1 MTTHSDPTLSRLF
14 TPRSIAIV
22 GASATPGKIGAMP
35 VSLLRQHGYDGR
47 ILPIN
52 PRADS
57 IQGLPAA
64 PDLAALDTDV
74 DLVILAVPAAHAAQA
89 LQSARPGQVGGA
101 VVFTSGFSETG
112 AEGVAMQE
120 ALCAIARERGIRLL
134 GPNCLGYMNVR
145 HKVYATFSPAPANGA
160 VALGGI
166 GMVSQSGAFGAYA
179 YCMARERG
187 LGLSHWISTGNEA
200 DIDVADCINW
210 LAHDADTRVIM
221 AYMEGCRDGAKL
233 RGALAAARDAGKPV
247 VVTKIGRTQAGAQ
260 AAASHTAALAG
271 DDAVYDAL
279 FRQYGALRARSI
291 EDFFNLGYALDTW
304 QQRPQGKRLGIF
316 TISGGV
322 GALMADEAE
331 EAGLSLPEPDAA
343 AQARLLERVPFAG
356 PRNPVDVTG
365 QVVSEPGLLLATADD
380 MLADGRYDAL
390 AVFLAAAGSSEALW
404 PTFETFAREMRARH
418 PDVPLAFCA
427 LFPPERRRE
436 LERLGTLVFEDPSAA
451 IRTIGA
457 VAGLAAASGAASDAA
472 SDGSKTGSKTGSTN
486 SSTNGSTTGT
496 TSGNTDGTSNAGP
509 NAHASMPPVAANTAP
524 LRDTYNEVQA
534 MDVLRQAGLPV
545 PDCTLA
551 TDADTAVAAAARAA
565 GPVVLKVVSPDIL
578 HKSDVGGV
586 KLNLSGEDA
595 VRHGH
600 AAILDS
606 VRTHCPTARIDG
618 VLVAPMAPKGVE
630 CIVGMHSDPVF
641 GPVVMFGL
649 GGVFVEVL
657 KDVSFRLAP
666 FDHAQALSM
675 IREIKGYA
683 LLQGARGAPPCDINA
698 LADALVALSRFADAR
713 REDFSSV
720 EINPLLA
727 LPDGQGVLALD
738 AVLIPSAGRGGVRS
752 S

>member
-64 PDLAALDTDV
+64 PDLAALDSDV

-120 ALCAIARERGIRLL
+120 TLCAIARERGIRLL

-331 EAGLSLPEPDAA
+331 EAGLSLPEPDSA

-457 VAGLAAASGAASDAA
+457 VAGLAGPTSDAA
-472 SDGSKTGSKTGSTN
+472 SDGSKTESTN

-509 NAHASMPPVAANTAP
+509 NAHASVPSVNASTAP

-586 KLNLSGEDA
+586 RLNLSGEDA

-683 LLQGARGAPPCDINA
+683 LLQGARGAPPCDIHA

-738 AVLIPSAGRGGVRS
+738 AVLIPSAGRS
-752 S
+752 

>member
-1 MTTHSDPTLSRLF
+1 MTQNPDSSLTRLF
-14 TPRSIAIV
+14 NPRSIAIV

-35 VSLLRQHGYDGR
+35 VSLLRHHGYDGR

-52 PRADS
+52 PRAES

-64 PDLAALDTDV
+64 PDLAALDGEA
-74 DLVILAVPAAHAAQA
+74 DLVILAVPAVLAAQA
-89 LQSARPGQVGGA
+89 LEQARPGQVGGA

-112 AEGVAMQE
+112 AAGVAMQE
-120 ALCAIARERGIRLL
+120 QLCAIARERGIRLL
-134 GPNCLGYMNVR
+134 GPNCLGYMNIR
-145 HKVYATFSPAPANGA
+145 RNIYATFSPAPANGT
-160 VALGGI
+160 VAPGGI

-179 YCMARERG
+179 YCMARDRG

-200 DIDVADCINW
+200 DVDVADCIEW
-210 LAHDADTRVIM
+210 LAREADTRVIM
-221 AYMEGCRDGAKL
+221 TYMEGGRAGAKL
-233 RGALAAARDAGKPV
+233 RRALSAAREAGKPV

-279 FRQYGALRARSI
+279 FRQYGAVRARTI
-291 EDFFNLGYALDTW
+291 EEFFNLGYALDTW
-304 QQRPQGKRLGIF
+304 KQLPQGKRLGIF

-322 GALMADEAE
+322 GALMADDAQD
-331 EAGLSLPEPDAA
+331 AGLSLPEPAA
-343 AQARLLERVPFAG
+343 HAQARLLERVPFASG
-356 PRNPVDVTG
+356 RNPVDVTG
-365 QVVSEPGLLLATADD
+365 QVVSEPGLLLATAED

-404 PTFETFAREMRARH
+404 PTFETFAREMRARR
-418 PDVPLAFCA
+418 PDVPLAISA
-427 LFPPERRRE
+427 LFAPERRRE
-436 LERLGTLVFEDPSAA
+436 LEKLGTLVFTDPSAA

-457 VAGLAAASGAASDAA
+457 VAGLAAQLDADPDQA
-472 SDGSKTGSKTGSTN
+472 IPSAQT
-486 SSTNGSTTGT
+486 
-496 TSGNTDGTSNAGP
+496 
-509 NAHASMPPVAANTAP
+509 TAP
-524 LRDTYNEVQA
+524 LLASYNEVQA

-551 TDADTAVAAAARAA
+551 ADADAASRAAAGMG

-586 KLNLSGEDA
+586 KLGLSGDDA
-595 VRHGH
+595 VRGAH

-606 VRTHCPTARIDG
+606 VRTHRPDARIDG
-618 VLVAPMAPKGVE
+618 VLVAPMAKKGVE
-630 CIVGMHSDPVF
+630 CIAGVHCDPVF

-666 FDHAQALSM
+666 FGRQQALSM

-683 LLQGARGAPPCDINA
+683 LLQGARGTPPCDIEA
-698 LADALVALSRFADAR
+698 LADALVALSRFAYAR
-713 REDFSSV
+713 RNDFSSV

-727 LPDGQGVLALD
+727 LPQGSGALALD
-738 AVLIPSAGRGGVRS
+738 AVLIPTA
-752 S
+752 

>member
-1 MTTHSDPTLSRLF
+1 MTQHSDSSLTRLF
-14 TPRSIAIV
+14 NPGSIAIV

-52 PRADS
+52 PRAES

-64 PDLAALDTDV
+64 PDLAALDTEA

-89 LQSARPGQVGGA
+89 LERARPGQVGGA

-112 AEGVAMQE
+112 ASGAAMQE
-120 ALCAIARERGIRLL
+120 QLCAIARERGIRLL
-134 GPNCLGYMNVR
+134 GPNCLGFMNIR
-145 HKVYATFSPAPANGA
+145 RNIYATFSPAPANGT
-160 VALGGI
+160 VAPGGI

-179 YCMARERG
+179 YCMARDRG

-200 DIDVADCINW
+200 DIDVADCIEW
-210 LAHDADTRVIM
+210 LARDDDTRVIM
-221 AYMEGCRDGAKL
+221 TYMEGCRDGDKL
-233 RGALAAARDAGKPV
+233 RRALSAARQAGKPV

-279 FRQYGALRARSI
+279 FRQYGAVRARTI
-291 EDFFNLGYALDTW
+291 EEFFNLGYALDTW
-304 QQRPQGKRLGIF
+304 KQLPQGKRLGIF

-322 GALMADEAE
+322 GALMADDAE
-331 EAGLSLPEPDAA
+331 DAGLSLPEPAA
-343 AQARLLERVPFAG
+343 DAQARLLEKVPFASG
-356 PRNPVDVTG
+356 RNPVDVTG
-365 QVVSEPGLLLATADD
+365 QVVSEPGLLLATAED

-390 AVFLAAAGSSEALW
+390 AVFLAAAGSSDALW
-404 PTFETFAREMRARH
+404 PTFETFAREMRARR
-418 PDVPLAFCA
+418 PDVPLAISA

-436 LERLGTLVFEDPSAA
+436 LEKLGTLVFTDPSAA

-457 VAGLAAASGAASDAA
+457 VAGLAAQADAEPDQAIPAAVTSPPKLAS
-472 SDGSKTGSKTGSTN
+472 
-486 SSTNGSTTGT
+486 
-496 TSGNTDGTSNAGP
+496 
-509 NAHASMPPVAANTAP
+509 
-524 LRDTYNEVQA
+524 YNEVQA

-551 TDADTAVAAAARAA
+551 EDADSAVLAAARL
-565 GPVVLKVVSPDIL
+565 GVPVVMKVVSADIL

-586 KLNLSGEDA
+586 KLGLSGEDA
-595 VRHGH
+595 VRGAY

-606 VRTHCPTARIDG
+606 VRAHRPDARIDG
-618 VLVAPMAPKGVE
+618 VLVAPMAKKGVE
-630 CIVGMHSDPVF
+630 CIAGVHCDPVF

-666 FDHAQALSM
+666 FGRHQALSM

-683 LLQGARGAPPCDINA
+683 LLQGARGTKPCDIDA
-698 LADALVALSRFADAR
+698 LADALVALSCFAYAR
-713 REDFSSV
+713 RNDFSSA

-727 LPDGQGVLALD
+727 LPKGSGAMALD
-738 AVLIPSAGRGGVRS
+738 AVLIPTA
-752 S
+752 

>member
-1 MTTHSDPTLSRLF
+1 MTTPSDASLSRLF
-14 TPRSIAIV
+14 NPGSIAVV

-52 PRADS
+52 PRADV

-64 PDLAALDTDV
+64 PDLAALDGDV

-89 LQSARPGQVGGA
+89 LERARPGQVGGA

-112 AEGVAMQE
+112 ASGVHMQE
-120 ALCAIARERGIRLL
+120 QLCAIARERGIRLL
-134 GPNCLGYMNVR
+134 GPNCLGFMNVR
-145 HKVYATFSPAPANGA
+145 RNVYATFSPAPANGA
-160 VALGGI
+160 VAAGGI

-179 YCMARERG
+179 YCMARDRG

-200 DIDVADCINW
+200 DIDVADCIEW
-210 LAHDADTRVIM
+210 LARDADTRVIM

-233 RGALAAARDAGKPV
+233 RRALAAARDAGKPV

-279 FRQYGALRARSI
+279 FRQYGALRARTI
-291 EDFFNLGYALDTW
+291 EEFFNLGYALDTW
-304 QQRPQGKRLGIF
+304 KQRPQGKRLGIF

-322 GALMADEAE
+322 GALMADDAE
-331 EAGLSLPEPDAA
+331 DAGLSLPEPDAL

-356 PRNPVDVTG
+356 PRNPIDVTG

-390 AVFLAAAGSSEALW
+390 AVFLAAAGSSDTLW
-404 PTFETFAREMRARH
+404 PTFETFAREMRSRH
-418 PDVPLAFCA
+418 PDVPLAICA
-427 LFPPERRRE
+427 LFPPDRRRE
-436 LERLGTLVFEDPSAA
+436 LERLGTLVFVDPSAA

-457 VAGLAAASGAASDAA
+457 VANLADTRVAGQTIADPSDAA
-472 SDGSKTGSKTGSTN
+472 PAATST
-486 SSTNGSTTGT
+486 
-496 TSGNTDGTSNAGP
+496 AK
-509 NAHASMPPVAANTAP
+509 VF
-524 LRDTYNEVQA
+524 DTYNEVQA
-534 MDVLRQAGLPV
+534 MEVLRLAGIPV

-551 TDADTAVAAAARAA
+551 TNADTAVAAAARASS
-565 GPVVLKVVSPDIL
+565 PVVLKVVSPDIL

-595 VRHGH
+595 VRRGH
-600 AAILDS
+600 VAILDS
-606 VRTHCPTARIDG
+606 VHSHCPDARIDG

-630 CIVGMHSDPVF
+630 CIVGVHGDPVF

-666 FDHAQALSM
+666 FDRTQAMAM

-683 LLQGARGAPPCDINA
+683 LLQGARGTPPCDIGA
-698 LADALVALSRFADAR
+698 LADALAALSQFAHAHRD
-713 REDFSSV
+713 DFSSI

-727 LPDGQGVLALD
+727 LPDGQGALALD
-738 AVLIPSAGRGGVRS
+738 AVLIPNAARACGRS

>member
-1 MTTHSDPTLSRLF
+1 MTTHSDLSLSRLF

-200 DIDVADCINW
+200 DIDVADCIHW

-233 RGALAAARDAGKPV
+233 RRALAAARDAGKPV

-304 QQRPQGKRLGIF
+304 KQRPQGKRLGIF

-390 AVFLAAAGSSEALW
+390 AVFLAAAGSSETLW

-457 VAGLAAASGAASDAA
+457 VAGLAGATSDAA
-472 SDGSKTGSKTGSTN
+472 SNGSTAGSTN
-486 SSTNGSTTGT
+486 SSTTGT
-496 TSGNTDGTSNAGP
+496 TSGSTDGTSNAAP
-509 NAHASMPPVAANTAP
+509 NTHASVPSINASTAP

-551 TDADTAVAAAARAA
+551 TDANAAVAAAARAA

-595 VRHGH
+595 VRQGH

-606 VRTHCPTARIDG
+606 IRTHCPNARIDG

-630 CIVGMHSDPVF
+630 CIVGVHGDPVF

-738 AVLIPSAGRGGVRS
+738 AVLIPNAGRS
-752 S
+752 

>member
-472 SDGSKTGSKTGSTN
+472 SDGSKTGSTN

-496 TSGNTDGTSNAGP
+496 TSGSTDGTSNAAP
-509 NAHASMPPVAANTAP
+509 DALASVPSVIANTAP

-586 KLNLSGEDA
+586 RLNLSGEDA

-698 LADALVALSRFADAR
+698 LANALVALSRFADAR

-738 AVLIPSAGRGGVRS
+738 AVLIPSAGRS
-752 S
+752 

>member
-64 PDLAALDTDV
+64 PDLAALDSDV

-120 ALCAIARERGIRLL
+120 TLCAIARERGIRLL

-331 EAGLSLPEPDAA
+331 EAGLSLPEPDSA

-365 QVVSEPGLLLATADD
+365 QVVSEPGLLLDTADD

-457 VAGLAAASGAASDAA
+457 VAGLAGATSDAA
-472 SDGSKTGSKTGSTN
+472 SNGSKTGSTN

-509 NAHASMPPVAANTAP
+509 NAHASVPSVNASTAP

-551 TDADTAVAAAARAA
+551 IDADTAVAAAARAA

-698 LADALVALSRFADAR
+698 LANALVALSRFADAR

-738 AVLIPSAGRGGVRS
+738 AVLIPSAGRS
-752 S
+752 

>member
-1 MTTHSDPTLSRLF
+1 LRSLNLLAQTMTQNPDSSLTRLF
-14 TPRSIAIV
+14 NPRSIAIV

-52 PRADS
+52 PRAES

-64 PDLAALDTDV
+64 PDLAALDGEA
-74 DLVILAVPAAHAAQA
+74 DLVILAVPAALAAQA
-89 LQSARPGQVGGA
+89 LEQARPGQVGGA

-112 AEGVAMQE
+112 AAGVAMQE
-120 ALCAIARERGIRLL
+120 QLCAIARERGIRLL
-134 GPNCLGYMNVR
+134 GPNCLGYMNIR
-145 HKVYATFSPAPANGA
+145 RNIYATFSPAPANGT
-160 VALGGI
+160 VAPGGI

-179 YCMARERG
+179 YCMARDRG

-200 DIDVADCINW
+200 DVDVADCIEW
-210 LAHDADTRVIM
+210 LARDADTRVIM
-221 AYMEGCRDGAKL
+221 TYMEGCRDGDKL
-233 RGALAAARDAGKPV
+233 RRALSAAREAGKPV

-279 FRQYGALRARSI
+279 FRQYGAVRARTI
-291 EDFFNLGYALDTW
+291 EEFFNLGYALDTW
-304 QQRPQGKRLGIF
+304 KQLPQGKRLGIF

-322 GALMADEAE
+322 GALMADDAQD
-331 EAGLSLPEPDAA
+331 AGLSLPEPAA
-343 AQARLLERVPFAG
+343 HAQARLLERVPFASG
-356 PRNPVDVTG
+356 RNPVDVTG
-365 QVVSEPGLLLATADD
+365 QVVSEPGLLLATAED

-404 PTFETFAREMRARH
+404 PTFETFAREMRARR
-418 PDVPLAFCA
+418 PDVPLAISA
-427 LFPPERRRE
+427 LFAPERRRE
-436 LERLGTLVFEDPSAA
+436 LEKLGTLVFTDPSAA

-457 VAGLAAASGAASDAA
+457 VAGLAAQPDADPDQA
-472 SDGSKTGSKTGSTN
+472 IPSAQT
-486 SSTNGSTTGT
+486 
-496 TSGNTDGTSNAGP
+496 
-509 NAHASMPPVAANTAP
+509 TAP
-524 LRDTYNEVQA
+524 LLASYNEVQA

-545 PDCTLA
+545 PECTLA
-551 TDADTAVAAAARAA
+551 ADADAAARAA
-565 GPVVLKVVSPDIL
+565 AGMGGPVVLKVVSTDIL

-586 KLNLSGEDA
+586 KLGLSGDDA
-595 VRHGH
+595 VRGAH

-606 VRTHCPTARIDG
+606 VRTHRPDARIDG
-618 VLVAPMAPKGVE
+618 VLVAPMAKKGVE
-630 CIVGMHSDPVF
+630 CIAGVHCDPVF

-666 FDHAQALSM
+666 FGRQQALSM

-683 LLQGARGAPPCDINA
+683 LLQGARGTPPCDIEA
-698 LADALVALSRFADAR
+698 LADALVALSRFAYAR
-713 REDFSSV
+713 RNDFSSV

-727 LPDGQGVLALD
+727 LPQGSGALALD
-738 AVLIPSAGRGGVRS
+738 AVLIPTA
-752 S
+752 

>member
-1 MTTHSDPTLSRLF
+1 LRSLNLLAQTMTQNPDSSLTRLF
-14 TPRSIAIV
+14 NPRSIAIV

-52 PRADS
+52 PRAES

-64 PDLAALDTDV
+64 PDLAALDGEA
-74 DLVILAVPAAHAAQA
+74 DLVILAVPAALAAQA
-89 LQSARPGQVGGA
+89 LEQARPGQVGGA

-112 AEGVAMQE
+112 AAGVAMQE
-120 ALCAIARERGIRLL
+120 QLCAIARERGIRLL
-134 GPNCLGYMNVR
+134 GPNCLGYMNIR
-145 HKVYATFSPAPANGA
+145 RNIYATFSPAPANGT
-160 VALGGI
+160 VAPGGI

-179 YCMARERG
+179 YCMARDRG

-200 DIDVADCINW
+200 DVDVADCIEW
-210 LAHDADTRVIM
+210 LARDADTRVIM
-221 AYMEGCRDGAKL
+221 TYVEGCRDGDKL
-233 RGALAAARDAGKPV
+233 RRALSAAREAGKPV

-279 FRQYGALRARSI
+279 FRQYGAVRARTI
-291 EDFFNLGYALDTW
+291 EEFFNLGYALDTW
-304 QQRPQGKRLGIF
+304 KQLPQGKRLGIF

-322 GALMADEAE
+322 GALMADDAQD
-331 EAGLSLPEPDAA
+331 AGLSLPEPAA
-343 AQARLLERVPFAG
+343 HAQARLLERVPFASG
-356 PRNPVDVTG
+356 RNPVDVTG
-365 QVVSEPGLLLATADD
+365 QVVSEPGLLLATAED

-390 AVFLAAAGSSEALW
+390 AVFLAAAGSSETLW
-404 PTFETFAREMRARH
+404 PTFETFAREMRARR
-418 PDVPLAFCA
+418 PDVPLAISA
-427 LFPPERRRE
+427 LFAPERRRE
-436 LERLGTLVFEDPSAA
+436 LEKLGTLVFTDPSAA

-457 VAGLAAASGAASDAA
+457 VAGLAAQPDADPEQA
-472 SDGSKTGSKTGSTN
+472 IPSAQT
-486 SSTNGSTTGT
+486 
-496 TSGNTDGTSNAGP
+496 
-509 NAHASMPPVAANTAP
+509 TAP
-524 LRDTYNEVQA
+524 LLASYNEVQA

-551 TDADTAVAAAARAA
+551 ADADAAARAA
-565 GPVVLKVVSPDIL
+565 AGMGGPVVLKVVSPDIL

-586 KLNLSGEDA
+586 KLGLSGDDA
-595 VRHGH
+595 VRGAH

-606 VRTHCPTARIDG
+606 VRTHRPDARIDG
-618 VLVAPMAPKGVE
+618 VLVAPMAKKGVE
-630 CIVGMHSDPVF
+630 CIAGVHCDPVF

-666 FDHAQALSM
+666 FGRQQALSM

-683 LLQGARGAPPCDINA
+683 LLQGARGTPPCDIEA
-698 LADALVALSRFADAR
+698 LADALVALSRFAYAR
-713 REDFSSV
+713 RNDFSSV

-727 LPDGQGVLALD
+727 LPQGSGALALD
-738 AVLIPSAGRGGVRS
+738 AVLIPTA
-752 S
+752 

>member
-1 MTTHSDPTLSRLF
+1 MTTHSDPSLSRLF

-112 AEGVAMQE
+112 ASGVAMQE

-200 DIDVADCINW
+200 DIDVADCIHW

-233 RGALAAARDAGKPV
+233 RRALAAARDAGKPV

-304 QQRPQGKRLGIF
+304 KQRPQGKRLGIF

-331 EAGLSLPEPDAA
+331 EAGLSLPEPDAG

-390 AVFLAAAGSSEALW
+390 AVFLAAAGSSETLW

-436 LERLGTLVFEDPSAA
+436 LERLGTLVFEDPSAT
-451 IRTIGA
+451 IRTVGA
-457 VAGLAAASGAASDAA
+457 VAGLAGMSGAASDA
-472 SDGSKTGSKTGSTN
+472 STH
-486 SSTNGSTTGT
+486 T
-496 TSGNTDGTSNAGP
+496 
-509 NAHASMPPVAANTAP
+509 SMPPVAANSAP

-534 MDVLRQAGLPV
+534 MNVLRQAGLPV

-606 VRTHCPTARIDG
+606 VRTHCPNARIDG

-630 CIVGMHSDPVF
+630 CIVGMHSDPIF

-738 AVLIPSAGRGGVRS
+738 AVLIPNAGRAGARS

>member
-64 PDLAALDTDV
+64 PDLAALDSDV

-291 EDFFNLGYALDTW
+291 EDFFNLGYSLDTW

-457 VAGLAAASGAASDAA
+457 VAGLAAASGATSDAA
-472 SDGSKTGSKTGSTN
+472 SNGSKTGSTN

-496 TSGNTDGTSNAGP
+496 KSGNTDGTSNAGP
-509 NAHASMPPVAANTAP
+509 NAHASVPSVNASTAP

-595 VRHGH
+595 VRYGH

-683 LLQGARGAPPCDINA
+683 LLQGARGAPPCDIHA

>member
-291 EDFFNLGYALDTW
+291 EDFFKLGYALDTW

-457 VAGLAAASGAASDAA
+457 VAGLAAASGATSDAA
-472 SDGSKTGSKTGSTN
+472 SDGSKTGSTN

-509 NAHASMPPVAANTAP
+509 NAHASVPSVNASTAP

-551 TDADTAVAAAARAA
+551 IDADTAVAAAARAA

>member
-304 QQRPQGKRLGIF
+304 QQRPKGKRLGIF

-457 VAGLAAASGAASDAA
+457 VAGSAAASGAASDAA
-472 SDGSKTGSKTGSTN
+472 SDESKTGSTN

-496 TSGNTDGTSNAGP
+496 TSGNTDDTSNAGP
-509 NAHASMPPVAANTAP
+509 YAHASVPTVNASTEP

-534 MDVLRQAGLPV
+534 MDVLRPAGLPV

-551 TDADTAVAAAARAA
+551 TDADSAVAAAARAA

-683 LLQGARGAPPCDINA
+683 LLQGARGAPPCDIHA

-738 AVLIPSAGRGGVRS
+738 AVLIPSAGRAGVRS